1 MSDATPCVFM
11 WWIVLDNFGSILFVI
26 SSSDFVYRGHNWL
39 KGICNFSPLIS
50 SAVKLLKH
58 MLHHLPNLRCPGFPF
73 LVPFQHCILTHVL
86 TEFYELV
93 CFYRFQEMIILLFLF
108 HLRQRPSMLDRLHQS
123 YILLSLVPSQV
134 NLLYLITFF
143 TSL

>member
-58 MLHHLPNLRCPGFPF
+58 MLHHLPNLRCHGFPF
-73 LVPFQHCILTHVL
+73 LVPFQHCILTHMCLQNSMNLYVFTGSRKWL
-86 TEFYELV
+86 SFCSY
-93 CFYRFQEMIILLFLF
+93 FLCDKDP
-108 HLRQRPSMLDRLHQS
+108 QCWTD
-123 YILLSLVPSQV
+123 YIKVTYYWAWCPARWT
-134 NLLYLITFF
+134 YYI
-143 TSL
+143 